1 MKTPDRV
8 SVSPKPLEHLFD
20 TLEAQLKIGGAG
32 AGHTCDSPPN
42 HCKGVAM
49 TRVSEEKCDSRKNIA
64 IEYLHLSREHYERSK
79 NLRLHYVRAAQ
90 AEGVSNVQI
99 GEILGITEAAV
110 RKLIERAA

>member
-1 MKTPDRV
+1 MDTPDSVRV
-8 SVSPKPLEHLFD
+8 SPEPIEHMFEV
-20 TLEAQLKIGGAG
+20 LEAQLKIGGEG
-32 AGHTCDSPPN
+32 AGPTSESPPN
-42 HCKGVAM
+42 HQKGVAM
-49 TRVSEEKCDSRKNIA
+49 SRVSEDKRDSRKKIA

-99 GEILGITEAAV
+99 GEVLGITEAAV